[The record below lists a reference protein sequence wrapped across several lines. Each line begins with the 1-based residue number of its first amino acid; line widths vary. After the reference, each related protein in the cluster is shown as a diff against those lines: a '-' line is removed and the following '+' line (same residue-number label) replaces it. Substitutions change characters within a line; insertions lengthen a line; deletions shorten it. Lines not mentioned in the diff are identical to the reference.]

1 MQAFDS
7 EKREEKILKKKE
19 ERSRLANVI
28 VSSVGILIFLT
39 VCALVCIYLWPHIEA
54 IIKDPALVRS
64 LANRK
69 GIVAIP
75 VFILLQI
82 LQVVVAI
89 IPGEALEIG
98 AGAAFGW
105 FGGFLLAQLGVML
118 GTVLIFA
125 VSRRLGKSFVESIT
139 DGRKLV
145 RFEKLDKSRHRDRII
160 FLVFLIPGLPKD
172 ILTYAAAFFDIRLVR
187 FLTITLT
194 ARIPSIISSTLAA
207 DFLISKNYLTAII
220 IFVVTALISLLCFL
234 LSEKILSNLENTK

>member
-1 MQAFDS
+1 MTLK
-7 EKREEKILKKKE
+7 KREEKILKKKE

-54 IIKDPALVRS
+54 IIKDPALVRT
-64 LANRK
+64 LAKQK

-139 DGRKLV
+139 DGKKLV

-220 IFVVTALISLLCFL
+220 IFVATALISLLCFL